1 MRTFDGGR
9 TILVPF
15 ERISSTELVQT
26 GSRVSY
32 RTAYKLS
39 AGNEDQR
46 IRALE
51 SMLPEFEID
60 GLEETRSQQ
69 EQFFTQ
75 LKSVIVLAL
84 CSLVLLTFSGLRI
97 MNDMLQRRL
106 LETVRLVRLL

>member
-1 MRTFDGGR
+1 MP
-9 TILVPF
+9 LEQLP
-15 ERISSTELVQT
+15 ETELIQT

-32 RTAYKLS
+32 RTAYKLP

-51 SMLPEFEID
+51 NLLPEFEID

-69 EQFFTQ
+69 EQFFKQ

-84 CSLVLLTFSGLRI
+84 CSLILLTFSGLRI

-106 LETVRLVRLL
+106 LETIRLLRVLGTTQQKLMRT